1 MHSSASKLKINSRR
15 SHFTPR
21 YCLTELPGIN
31 QSLFLLQVIVPAPY
45 WVSYPSMAEL
55 AGGKAVV
62 AATDPADGFLLQP
75 QQLRAALSPASRVL
89 ILCSPSNPTGAVYP
103 LERLKVPNPWT
114 TLLASNV

>member
-1 MHSSASKLKINSRR
+1 M
-15 SHFTPR
+15 
-21 YCLTELPGIN
+21 
-31 QSLFLLQVIVPAPY
+31 PAPY

-62 AATDPADGFLLQP
+62 VDTDPTDGFLLNP

-103 LERLKVPNPWT
+103 LQRLQVPTPGPLSWPQMLKQT
-114 TLLASNV
+114 ICR

>member
-1 MHSSASKLKINSRR
+1 M
-15 SHFTPR
+15 
-21 YCLTELPGIN
+21 
-31 QSLFLLQVIVPAPY
+31 PAPY

-103 LERLKVPNPWT
+103 LERLQVP
-114 TLLASNV
+114 TLGPLSWPQMRNQTICR